1 MPLCRAKQDDHNTRQ
16 KIANSRVLELL
27 EYFCI
32 ASHNITC
39 QEDCVGAFKNLH
51 MQTILQSGLSGDYS
65 FSHGIQR
72 DLRLAIVFFVRNFV
86 YFHYFIQRC
95 KLG

>member
-1 MPLCRAKQDDHNTRQ
+1 MTTIRGK

-27 EYFCI
+27 ECFYI

-51 MQTILQSGLSGDYS
+51 MQSILQSGLLGDYS
-65 FSHGIQR
+65 VSHGIQR
-72 DLRLAIVFFVRNFV
+72 YLRLAIVFFVRNFV
-86 YFHYFIQRC
+86 DVHYFTQRC
-95 KLG
+95 QLG